1 MSYTAIAIIY
11 NPISTGS
18 SERLARDLK
27 RRLRADLPR
36 QAIEL
41 IATEYKGHGSEL
53 AYSIAKAS
61 KRPLIIS
68 SSGDG
73 GYHEVINGVMRAQ
86 SEGAHPTTG
95 LLPAGNANDHH
106 RNMHDEDI
114 VSKIKQQKPAKI
126 DLLKMSGTS
135 NGKQMELYAHSY
147 IGLGLT
153 PFVGKELNKTKLNAM
168 AETWVVIRALLR
180 VRSIKLR
187 LNGKVERYESVIFS
201 NIDTMS
207 KYLSVSQSSSMTDG
221 KFEVTIF
228 GHRSKLQLIAT
239 LLKASTQ
246 GVEEDH
252 RVSKFSL
259 QTVHR
264 TLIQADGEVIVLDA
278 KSNLDIVAEPKVL
291 SCIV

>member
-1 MSYTAIAIIY
+1 MSYTTIAIIY

-18 SERLARDLK
+18 SERLARDLEK
-27 RRLRADLPR
+27 RLRADLPG

-41 IATEYKGHGSEL
+41 IGTEYKGHGSEL
-53 AYSIAKAS
+53 AYSIAMAS
-61 KRPLIIS
+61 KKPLIIS

-73 GYHEVINGVMRAQ
+73 GYHEVINGAMRAQ
-86 SEGAHPTTG
+86 NEGAHPTTG

-106 RNMHDEDI
+106 RNLHDEDI
-114 VSKIKQQKPAKI
+114 VSKIKQQKSTKI
-126 DLLKMSGTS
+126 DLLKM
-135 NGKQMELYAHSY
+135 NGISKGEKVELYAHSY

-168 AETWVVIRALLR
+168 AETWVVIRALLSL
-180 VRSIKLR
+180 RSVKLKM
-187 LNGKVERYESVIFS
+187 NGIVGRYESIIFS
-201 NIDTMS
+201 NVDTMS

-246 GVEEDH
+246 GVKEDH
-252 RVSKFSL
+252 RVGEFSL
-259 QTVHR
+259 QTVHK
-264 TLIQADGEVIVLDA
+264 TLVQADGEVIALDA
-278 KSNLDIVAEPKVL
+278 KSNIDIIVQPQVL

>member
-1 MSYTAIAIIY
+1 MSYTTIAIIY

-18 SERLARDLK
+18 SERLARDLEK
-27 RRLRADLPR
+27 RLRADLPG

-41 IATEYKGHGSEL
+41 IGTEYKGHGSEL
-53 AYSIAKAS
+53 AYSIAMAS

-73 GYHEVINGVMRAQ
+73 GYHEVINGAMRAQ
-86 SEGAHPTTG
+86 NEGAHPTTG
-95 LLPAGNANDHH
+95 VLPAGNANDHH
-106 RNMHDEDI
+106 RNLHDEDI
-114 VSKIKQQKPAKI
+114 VSKIKQQKSTKI
-126 DLLKMSGTS
+126 DLLKM
-135 NGKQMELYAHSY
+135 NGISKGEKVELYAHSY

-168 AETWVVIRALLR
+168 AETWVVIRALLSL
-180 VRSIKLR
+180 RSVKLKM
-187 LNGKVERYESVIFS
+187 NGIVGRYESIIFS
-201 NIDTMS
+201 NVDTMS

-239 LLKASTQ
+239 LLKASTH
-246 GVEEDH
+246 GVKEDH
-252 RVSKFSL
+252 RVGEFSL
-259 QTVHR
+259 QTVHK
-264 TLIQADGEVIVLDA
+264 TLVQADGEVIVLDA
-278 KSNLDIVAEPKVL
+278 KSNIDIIVQPQVL